1 MTIRRH
7 RFATKPEPEVY
18 TADRPG
24 ILERLGRLAGASSY
38 RTPVEG
44 ASTNRPAMTPEN
56 ELAMAL
62 GMARTGDPSD
72 IGPDMAFDMATQSG
86 RHQQRV
92 CSVLAG
98 TLDAMHRE
106 HRVIGRNRPYL
117 RVVAWAGYTRLVYGT
132 TPAKPDSMGAVDW
145 EELTDVAER
154 VLAEKADEAVWR
166 AGRALRKR

>member
-1 MTIRRH
+1 MP
-7 RFATKPEPEVY
+7 ASPY
-18 TADRPG
+18 SQDRPG
-24 ILERLGRLAGASSY
+24 LLERLGKLAGTTGW
-38 RTPVEG
+38 RQPVEG
-44 ASTNRPAMTPEN
+44 TGTSRRTIPAEH

-62 GMARTGDPSD
+62 GMARTSDPLD

-86 RHQQRV
+86 RHKQRV
-92 CSVLAG
+92 CGVLAA

-132 TPAKPDSMGAVDW
+132 TPAKPDGMGAVDW
-145 EELTDVAER
+145 EELADVAER